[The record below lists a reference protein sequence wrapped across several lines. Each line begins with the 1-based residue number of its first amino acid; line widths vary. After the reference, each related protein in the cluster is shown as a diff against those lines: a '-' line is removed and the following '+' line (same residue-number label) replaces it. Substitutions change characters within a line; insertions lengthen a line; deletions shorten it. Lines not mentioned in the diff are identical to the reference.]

1 MSANIVPTGK
11 ELFFDKNEI
20 IVTKTDPKGYI
31 TYANDVFIRLA
42 GYTEKELLGSPHAM
56 IRHPNMPRAVF
67 KLLWDTIQSKNEIF
81 AYVVNM
87 SKEGHHY
94 WVFAHVTP
102 SYDES
107 GNITSFHSNR
117 RVPNRETLENKI
129 IPLYRSLRDEE
140 TKHSNRKDGL
150 EKSYQKLLDLLDKE
164 GKEYDEF
171 ILSL

>member
-1 MSANIVPTGK
+1 MSANVVPSGK
-11 ELFFDKNEI
+11 ELYFDKNEI
-20 IVTKTDPKGYI
+20 IVTKTDPKGHI

-42 GYTEKELLGSPHAM
+42 GYSEKELLGSPHSM

-67 KLLWDTIQSKNEIF
+67 KLLWEHIQNKKEIF

-102 SYDES
+102 SYDEA

-117 RVPNRETLENKI
+117 RVPNRDVLDNKI
-129 IPLYRSLRDEE
+129 IPLYRSLKDEE
-140 TKHSNRKDGL
+140 TKHSNRKEGL
-150 EKSYQKLLDLLDKE
+150 EKSYQKLVNLLQEE